1 MCIAQGFPP
10 ASSSPG
16 CSGKRFHIAIC
27 IVHVTGRLVE
37 LEQCLINTLQHK
49 APGSD
54 YITVLVTLYC
64 LRHLQMQCSLNQLGS
79 YERGFVEQELEELV

>member
-16 CSGKRFHIAIC
+16 CSGKSFYIA

-49 APGSD
+49 AAGGG
-54 YITVLVTLYC
+54 YITVLGTLYC
-64 LRHLQMQCSLNQLGS
+64 LRHLQIQYSLNQFGS
-79 YERGFVEQELEELV
+79 YARGISIARVRGMYE